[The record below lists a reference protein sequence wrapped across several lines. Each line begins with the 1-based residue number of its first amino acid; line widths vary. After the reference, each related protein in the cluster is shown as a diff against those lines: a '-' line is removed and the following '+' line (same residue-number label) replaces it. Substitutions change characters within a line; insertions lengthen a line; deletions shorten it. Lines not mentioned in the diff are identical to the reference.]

1 MIKFTDTDESTIR
14 QIFYWLARALT
25 VRRESDIL
33 GICNDSTNSGS
44 LLSTSLHN
52 RMPTFFATPW
62 VNSLTNKYQRMLAYT
77 QGFMRTKISAIF
89 FLNFNLY
96 VLIKLYYP
104 ISFILF
110 PLELQFRNFISIN
123 FRSENIFIC
132 INYYRRNIGRTAG
145 RIKWILMEVYAKG
158 SDEAEVWHT
167 YSPWISSM
175 WRPARSAQVRVGAPV
190 SSE

>member
-1 MIKFTDTDESTIR
+1 MRRYHSLIKFTDTDESTIR

-33 GICNDSTNSGS
+33 GICNGSTNSGS

-52 RMPTFFATPW
+52 RMPTFFAMPW

-96 VLIKLYYP
+96 LILIFDKIILSYFFYTFP
-104 ISFILF
+104 FGIAISKFHIDKF
-110 PLELQFRNFISIN
+110 
-123 FRSENIFIC
+123 
-132 INYYRRNIGRTAG
+132 
-145 RIKWILMEVYAKG
+145 
-158 SDEAEVWHT
+158 
-167 YSPWISSM
+167 
-175 WRPARSAQVRVGAPV
+175 
-190 SSE
+190 